1 MFLMETVNIP
11 LFIFKQRKIQIRL
24 PQQLPH
30 PQTLGIRVQA
40 GLHWASALTI
50 LGSLLHVLLVNLEFF
65 PGFASILKKLHP
77 AN

>member
-30 PQTLGIRVQA
+30 PQALGIRVQA

-50 LGSLLHVLLVNLEFF
+50 LRSSLLMLLANLLSFLD
-65 PGFASILKKLHP
+65 SHP
-77 AN
+77 N